1 MRAAKSTARAEK
13 VAVEADDTQSDSAQ
27 APAYP
32 ILIEPQRAAMEEVAV
47 ATPPVMELEV
57 EAVTAVST
65 VPLENVQAVEIK
77 VR

>member
-13 VAVEADDTQSDSAQ
+13 VAVEADDMQSDSAQ
-27 APAYP
+27 APLY
-32 ILIEPQRAAMEEVAV
+32 LVLVEPHSATMTLTAVPKVRAE
-47 ATPPVMELEV
+47 PEV

-77 VR
+77 ER